1 MRPAVMEKARILVVD
16 DEAHVRELLKD
27 FLERKG
33 YAVSTAPDGAEALS
47 AVQEQKPQL
56 VLLDVRMPGMDG
68 LETLRR
74 IRAVDRTVGVIML
87 TALHDEDIAK
97 EAMRREAYDY
107 VTKPVSL
114 RYLELA
120 VLTRLAQAE
129 RSVG

>member
-1 MRPAVMEKARILVVD
+1 MTPRILVVD
-16 DEAHVRELLKD
+16 DEAHVRDVLKD

-33 YAVSTAPDGAEALS
+33 YVVSTASDGAEALS
-47 AVQEQKPQL
+47 AVQKEKPQL

-68 LETLRR
+68 LEALRR
-74 IRAVDRTVGVIML
+74 IRAADGTVGVIML
-87 TALHDEDIAK
+87 TAVHDEAIAR
-97 EAMRREAYDY
+97 EAMRSDAYDY

-120 VLTRLAQAE
+120 VLTRLAQGE

>member
-1 MRPAVMEKARILVVD
+1 MEKARILVVD

-74 IRAVDRTVGVIML
+74 IRAVDGTVGVIML